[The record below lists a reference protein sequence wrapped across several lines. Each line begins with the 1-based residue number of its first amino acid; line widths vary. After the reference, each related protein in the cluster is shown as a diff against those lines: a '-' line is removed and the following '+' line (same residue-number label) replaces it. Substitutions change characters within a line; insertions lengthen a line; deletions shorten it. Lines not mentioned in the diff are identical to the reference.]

1 MNMPMPAE
9 MKAKMRAYTA
19 QLTRQVQDITS
30 NNSLSPE
37 KQAQEISK
45 LKGAPKEDMYKFM
58 NDNFRVG
65 PDLADSLKKIIS
77 KNRPVGG
84 PTETIKRKLK
94 L

>member
-1 MNMPMPAE
+1 MPMPQE
-9 MKAKMRAYTA
+9 MKDKMRAYTA

-37 KQAQEISK
+37 KQAQEIGK
-45 LKGAPKEDMYKFM
+45 LKGAPKEDMYKFL

-65 PDLADSLKKIIS
+65 PDLAFSIKKLIS

-84 PTETIKRKLK
+84 KVADKVKEKLK
-94 L
+94 I